1 MGSVTISNFED
12 IDSSLDANENSFE
25 WPVDFGEGGESEI
38 YVDVDSI
45 IESCVIS
52 TNTESVTI
60 DIDILADE
68 LVNQGEFESM
78 IRRLCIE
85 TSFDEVFDMLG
96 AISPDYKDE

>member
-25 WPVDFGEGGESEI
+25 WHVDFGEGGESEI

-60 DIDILADE
+60 DTEILAGE

-78 IRRLCIE
+78 IRGLCIE
-85 TSFDEVFDMLG
+85 TSFDEVFDMLV